1 MEFYA
6 DLHTHILP
14 GVDDGA
20 ADLTTA
26 MQMIAQ
32 AYDDGTRVLCLTPHF
47 REPYR
52 DNFTDKLLPLF
63 ESLLVAAAEK
73 YPDLVILPGCEVHYQ
88 SDAAKLLSE
97 GQLLT
102 LGADHVLLELDWSV
116 SYGMLNAAID
126 DMVQYGFV
134 PIIAHPERYDIFR
147 RDKNLA
153 RQVVEMGAL
162 LQLNAGSV
170 LGELGFGVKRC
181 CHRMLKEGL
190 AAIVASDAHDTQRR
204 KAQLSRCAGHIAKK
218 YSPEYAAQLL
228 WETPRAVLGI
238 KE

>member
-26 MQMIAQ
+26 MQMLSQ
-32 AYDDGTRVLCLTPHF
+32 AYADGTRVLCLTPHF

-52 DNFTDKLLPLF
+52 DNFTDKLLPIF
-63 ESLLVAAAEK
+63 ESLVVAAAEK

-102 LGADHVLLELDWSV
+102 VGAEHVLLELGWTV
-116 SYGMLNAAID
+116 SYSMLTAALD
-126 DMVQYGFV
+126 DMLQYGFV

-147 RDKNLA
+147 RDKDLA
-153 RQVVEMGAL
+153 RQVVDMGAL

-170 LGELGFGVKRC
+170 TGELGFGIKRC
-181 CHRMLKEGL
+181 CHRLLKEGL
-190 AAIVASDAHDTQRR
+190 ASIVASDAHGTQRR
-204 KAQLSRCAGHIAKK
+204 TAQLRRCAEYIAKK
-218 YSPEYAAQLL
+218 YSPDYAAQLL